1 MRFVCRL
8 LVVWERNLPV
18 GLGDTLELVL
28 LLDGVRVAGAL
39 GGVDELLGQALGDG
53 LDVAEGGLAGAGG
66 QQGDGLV
73 DAAEGRHVDGLA
85 PDGAGGADTGG
96 VLAGSAVDDGVDG
109 DLDGV
114 LVGHEVDLWGMLAGL
129 VMGTLACPWICVLVC
144 KWAGTYDLKG
154 VGDDADGHQLLAVV
168 AAVGHQGVGQA
179 LDDGAVGLAE
189 PLDGISA
196 GGVRQVDGVADLD
209 VVAAGRASC

>member
-1 MRFVCRL
+1 MIFRLGRRRFFL
-8 LVVWERNLPV
+8 LCCCVPCPRGVKKDLPV

-73 DAAEGRHVDGLA
+73 DAAEGRHIDGLA
-85 PDGAGGADTGG
+85 TDGAGGADTGG

-114 LVGHEVDLWGMLAGL
+114 LVGHEVDLWEGM
-129 VMGTLACPWICVLVC
+129 CVSWV
-144 KWAGTYDLKG
+144 
-154 VGDDADGHQLLAVV
+154 VV
-168 AAVGHQGVGQA
+168 AARCWVWVGRGVWSCK
-179 LDDGAVGLAE
+179 
-189 PLDGISA
+189 SA
-196 GGVRQVDGVADLD
+196 WNLRSQRR
-209 VVAAGRASC
+209 GR